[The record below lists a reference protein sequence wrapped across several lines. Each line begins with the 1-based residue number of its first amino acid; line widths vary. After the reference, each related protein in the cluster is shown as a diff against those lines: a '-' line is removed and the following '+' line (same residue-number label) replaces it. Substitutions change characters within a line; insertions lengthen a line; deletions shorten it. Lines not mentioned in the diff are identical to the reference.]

1 MDTRHN
7 QLVLLSKKVETANN
21 KINEIISRLG
31 WTRSELT
38 QWQEKQDLT
47 KPKKSISA
55 KIPTKT
61 SSLFFYQNS
70 SSVISFIEPIETNS
84 NKLIVDDINKINHQQ
99 KDLDKSQAYDQII
112 HRSNQLRQ
120 LAYHHRNHENK
131 QTSKLDEI
139 VYQDQQKKKKKRQQ
153 QESNEQQQDKRK
165 QI

>member
-55 KIPTKT
+55 KIPTKV
-61 SSLFFYQNS
+61 N
-70 SSVISFIEPIETNS
+70 
-84 NKLIVDDINKINHQQ
+84 IVMH
-99 KDLDKSQAYDQII
+99 
-112 HRSNQLRQ
+112 
-120 LAYHHRNHENK
+120 
-131 QTSKLDEI
+131 
-139 VYQDQQKKKKKRQQ
+139 KKKKNK
-153 QESNEQQQDKRK
+153 
-165 QI
+165 